1 MKWKLIMLAVVMLLP
16 GCAVKTWQAQ
26 PEFNPANVKR
36 IGVVVPSATV
46 KMLDVGNKT
55 FINQELSA
63 EARIAL
69 GKGSVDAL
77 KEGGF
82 EVFLLTNKDDAVTFQ
97 KGYVLLAGELAKH
110 FPNSGVTTRDSS
122 IAGFDQIR
130 KNSNLDCVVA
140 VEGLDHKSTPGRKA
154 MMVGLAILG
163 VSGGHGLTTI
173 HFNAFCGENGKPMFS
188 EMVAKS
194 SDLTD
199 SSDVSDMVGDLV
211 EHMKEVKPTI

>member
-1 MKWKLIMLAVVMLLP
+1 MKRKLILLAVVMLLP

-69 GKGSVDAL
+69 GQGSVDAL

-82 EVFLLTNKDDAVTFQ
+82 EVFLLTNKEDAVTFQ
-97 KGYVLLAGELAKH
+97 KGYGLLAGELARH
-110 FPNSGVTTRDSS
+110 FPNNGVPTRESS

-130 KNSNLDCVVA
+130 INSKLDCVVA
-140 VEGLDHKSTPGRKA
+140 VEGIDHKSTPGRKA
-154 MMVGLAILG
+154 MLVGMALLG
-163 VSGGHGLTTI
+163 VSGGHGLTSI
-173 HFNAFCGENGKPMFS
+173 HFNAFCGEKGKPMFS

-199 SSDVSDMVGDLV
+199 TSDVSDMVGDLV
-211 EHMKEVKPTI
+211 DHMKEVKPTI